1 MKPGYYR
8 KQTIEKMKKGF
19 LLGLASLLLW
29 SCGHVKKA
37 EVSMDPQVILSEVK
51 EVKSSS
57 DLHYS
62 GSIEAYQSIPLTF
75 QTNGTV
81 LKVLVNEGDAVRKG
95 QLLATVDKT
104 DAQNMYEMT
113 FSKYK
118 QAKDAYKR
126 LKEVH
131 ENGSLPDVKWAEMEA
146 NLQQAESSLKIAKN
160 NLKKS
165 NLYAPE
171 SGIIGKRNIDP
182 GMNSIGNTFSPL
194 EIVKIELVYVKIAVS
209 ENEIV
214 KIRKGLHA
222 SFTISALGDKTFE
235 GTVTSVGVV
244 ADRISRTYEV
254 KILVR
259 NKNMEMKPG
268 MVCDVNLGIVPDKNI
283 VAVPYSA
290 VDVDKDNNKFVYVV
304 DVKTKNVRKRI
315 IQTGNYQSNDIEVLS
330 GLSLGE
336 KVVSEGKQK
345 LTDNCKVS
353 F

>member
-1 MKPGYYR
+1 
-8 KQTIEKMKKGF
+8 
-19 LLGLASLLLW
+19 LLW
-29 SCGHVKKA
+29 SCVHEKKA
-37 EVSMDPQVILSEVK
+37 ETSSDPQIILSEVK
-51 EVKSSS
+51 EVKSSG

-62 GSIEAYQSIPLTF
+62 GSIEPFQSIPLTF
-75 QTNGTV
+75 QTNGIV
-81 LKVLVNEGDAVRKG
+81 QKVLVNEGDVVRQG

-104 DAQNMYEMT
+104 DAQSMYEIT
-113 FSKYK
+113 LSKYK

-131 ENGSLPDVKWAEMEA
+131 DNGSLPDVKWVEMET
-146 NLQQAESSLKIAKN
+146 NLQQAESSLEISKN

-165 NLYAPE
+165 NLYAPV

-194 EIVKIELVYVKIAVS
+194 EIVKIESVYVKIAVS
-209 ENEIV
+209 ENEIA
-214 KIRKGLHA
+214 KIKKGLRA
-222 SFTISALGDKTFE
+222 GFTVSALGNKTYE
-235 GTVTSVGVV
+235 GTVTNVGVV

-254 KILVR
+254 KILVS

-268 MVCDVNLGIVPDKNI
+268 MVCDVNLGITPDKNML
-283 VAVPYSA
+283 AVPYSA
-290 VDVDKDNNKFVYVV
+290 VDADSDNHRFVYVV
-304 DVKTKNVRKRI
+304 DEKTKKVHKRI
-315 IQTGNYQSNDIEVLS
+315 IQTGNYQNNEIEVLS

-345 LTDNCKVS
+345 LSDHCKVS